1 MNEWDI
7 KLLICLGIMI
17 AGGGVAWGLL
27 KGKVTD
33 LGEKFSK
40 CRPEDLLTNERHR
53 EICDSRQAPVMLQL
67 NNIEGLLKEM
77 KQERRKFDERL
88 GALSSKLDVFDDR
101 WGRAN
106 G

>member
-7 KLLICLGIMI
+7 KLLISIGIMI

-40 CRPEDLLTNERHR
+40 CRPEDRSEEQH
-53 EICDSRQAPVMLQL
+53 V
-67 NNIEGLLKEM
+67 
-77 KQERRKFDERL
+77 
-88 GALSSKLDVFDDR
+88 
-101 WGRAN
+101 
-106 G
+106 